1 MNDEPRDDEGVT
13 RSEWA
18 EGARN
23 LLTNVASSI
32 GLPDPAATPEQPQV
46 LVPYLDGLLA
56 SVPIDAMSDDQFWN
70 LNAQLIAVS
79 AQILVVTK
87 GAHWVLDEDSG
98 SPSHGKFVLS
108 RSDEIKSARHFDP
121 AAGVHEVLT
130 QTNPTVEKI
139 VAIGVAA
146 LCLD

>member
-13 RSEWA
+13 LSEWA

-23 LLTNVASSI
+23 LLTNVASSV

-56 SVPIDAMSDDQFWN
+56 SVSIDAMSEDQFWN

-98 SPSHGKFVLS
+98 SPFHGKFVLS
-108 RSDEIKSARHFDP
+108 MPDEIKTARYFDP
-121 AAGVHEVLT
+121 AAGVHEVLM

-139 VAIGVAA
+139 VAIGMTA